1 MPKTGSSTTWRIDE
15 LAARA
20 GIAVG
25 TVRLYQRE
33 GLLPAGHR
41 VGRSMTYGA
50 AHLDRLS
57 RIQQLRAG
65 NFTLTAIKRL
75 IDQGQFVM
83 LDRVLGTDGRPR
95 NRAQLVDETG
105 VDAGLVDALES
116 SGFLAPPAERG
127 AAEYDGG
134 EVTVL
139 NAIAQL
145 LEIGTPPP
153 ILTMVLPI
161 YVRHVRALER
171 DLIEAFSGAADP
183 IPGVGSEA
191 VAKYAQRSARHTEA
205 FLYRWDVVV
214 DYLHHRMIQRLVHQ
228 ARSDRSTAGPV
239 TDATGGTDDAVPV
252 RGR

>member
-1 MPKTGSSTTWRIDE
+1 MSKTGSSTTWRIDE
-15 LAARA
+15 LATRA

-33 GLLPAGHR
+33 GLLPAGQR

-50 AHLDRLS
+50 AHLDRLL

-75 IDQGQFVM
+75 IDRGQFVM

-95 NRAQLVDETG
+95 NRAQLVDESG
-105 VDAGLVDALES
+105 VDEGLVEALES
-116 SGFLAPPAERG
+116 SGFLASPAERG

-139 NAIAQL
+139 QAIAQL

-161 YVRHVRALER
+161 YVRHVRALEHE
-171 DLIEAFSGAADP
+171 LIEAFSGASDP
-183 IPGVGSEA
+183 IHGVGSEV
-191 VAKYAQRSARHTEA
+191 VATYAQRSARHTEA

-228 ARSDRSTAGPV
+228 ARSARAMNGPV
-239 TDATGGTDDAVPV
+239 TDGTDGSDDAAPV
-252 RGR
+252 RGG